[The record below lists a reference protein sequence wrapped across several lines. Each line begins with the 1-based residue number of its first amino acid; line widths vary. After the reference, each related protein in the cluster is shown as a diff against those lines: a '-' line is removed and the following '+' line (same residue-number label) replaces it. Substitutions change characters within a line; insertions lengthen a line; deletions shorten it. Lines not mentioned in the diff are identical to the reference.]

1 MNSKAM
7 WKRVLPP
14 SVPVWDRKGVIQLWK
29 ETKPPFRRWDKKG
42 KQRWKALERLYLNLL
57 DEKADNKRLAEDNAA
72 WVRKVKGRFAE
83 AARLRA
89 EDEAEKAAEAAWR
102 RELLHQGI
110 KAAEEEK
117 EKEPARELWL
127 RRGVVRRSTTTDWFE
142 EEFGHRMHPEQ
153 ARIMHGPV
161 CVWLP

>member
-1 MNSKAM
+1 M
-7 WKRVLPP
+7 
-14 SVPVWDRKGVIQLWK
+14 
-29 ETKPPFRRWDKKG
+29 
-42 KQRWKALERLYLNLL
+42 
-57 DEKADNKRLAEDNAA
+57 AA
-72 WVRKVKGRFAE
+72 G
-83 AARLRA
+83 

-102 RELLHQGI
+102 RGLLHQGI